1 MTWLIVFTGGYMKK
15 NNEIKFACEDC
26 GMPPEEDKEKS
37 NENWK
42 VVKTV
47 CECSGRIKIQI
58 GTKQIYG

>member
-1 MTWLIVFTGGYMKK
+1 MKK